1 MQIVIDIPKY
11 VYDTI
16 VASDGYIADCDNEK
30 VGMAVK
36 NGTLLPEYY
45 TLKDVWHL
53 MRGLYE
59 EICVGE
65 ETYAT
70 KEVYEMIENEAP
82 TIFEAPKEME
92 NVDSN

>member
-36 NGTLLPEYY
+36 EGTPLP
-45 TLKDVWHL
+45 KDVTNGDVIKAMFSHN
-53 MRGLYE
+53 
-59 EICVGE
+59 EIDV
-65 ETYAT
+65 
-70 KEVYEMIENEAP
+70 IEGNIRFSLGDDWWNAP
-82 TIFEAPKEME
+82 YNAESEDDK
-92 NVDSN
+92 

>member
-36 NGTLLPEYY
+36 NGTPLPKDLCSSEVIPCKECKWHGYL
-45 TLKDVWHL
+45 TCSNPNGLKGWVTDNDFCSYVE
-53 MRGLYE
+53 RR
-59 EICVGE
+59 
-65 ETYAT
+65 
-70 KEVYEMIENEAP
+70 
-82 TIFEAPKEME
+82 E
-92 NVDSN
+92 NVI